1 VDIKRQ
7 LASFA
12 AIGLVSTIAY
22 AVLYTVLRQ
31 ATAAAVANASALALT
46 TVGNTAANRWLTFG
60 VRDRQSAVRHQL
72 GGFVALGVALAV
84 STAAVLV
91 LHRVDPKA
99 SQGLE
104 LVVLIGANGLATLFR
119 FVVLRTWITHDRGSA
134 PATVP
139 VRRNLP

>member
-1 VDIKRQ
+1 VDLKRQ

-12 AIGLVSTIAY
+12 AIGLVSTIAF
-22 AVLYTVLRQ
+22 AVLYTALRQ
-31 ATAAAVANASALALT
+31 ATAAGVANASALTLT

-60 VRDRQSAVRHQL
+60 VRDRQSAVRHQV
-72 GGFVALGVALAV
+72 GGFVALGVALVV

-104 LVVLIGANGLATLFR
+104 LLVLIAANGLATLFR
-119 FVVLRTWITHDRGSA
+119 FVVLRSWITQDRGRT

-139 VRRNLP
+139 LRRNLP